1 MAAVLL
7 ACLACT
13 DAWAR
18 TDAPDIARSSRQ
30 LLQGALLA
38 LHVRT
43 VAFVQGWCMSGA
55 HVAPA
60 DTFLLPKHGKSHV
73 VILIG
78 THLGQSKK
86 PVK

>member
-18 TDAPDIARSSRQ
+18 PDAPDIARSSRQ

-38 LHVRT
+38 SYVRSHL
-43 VAFVQGWCMSGA
+43 VVHLVVHFKV
-55 HVAPA
+55 
-60 DTFLLPKHGKSHV
+60 LLLRQ
-73 VILIG
+73 LINVCCPTMG
-78 THLGQSKK
+78 SRMESY
-86 PVK
+86 